1 MHKLNEK
8 NPDYSLITGLIEEGS
23 KVLDLGCGDGE
34 LLRALIDQK
43 RVRGRG
49 VDINEE
55 NIITCINKGLS
66 VFQLNVDEGLVDY
79 QDNSFDYVI
88 LNQTIQEVAKPQK
101 VITEM
106 LRVGRKVVVS
116 FPNFGNLRLLLR
128 MLFVGKMPKNDL
140 LPFEWYDTPNIHFLT
155 VKDFR
160 DFCKKHGI
168 TIIKEIHLKGD
179 SVQVPKWYNAPFVN
193 WAVDE
198 AVFVIAQGV
207 SV

>member
-1 MHKLNEK
+1 MHKINEK
-8 NPDYSLITGLIEEGS
+8 KPDYSLITGLIEEGS

-128 MLFVGKMPKNDL
+128 MLFSGKMPKNDL

-168 TIIKEIHLKGD
+168 AIIKEIHLKGD
-179 SVQVPKWYNAPFVN
+179 SVQVPKWHNAPFVN

-198 AVFVIAQGV
+198 AVFVIAKGV
-207 SV
+207 SA